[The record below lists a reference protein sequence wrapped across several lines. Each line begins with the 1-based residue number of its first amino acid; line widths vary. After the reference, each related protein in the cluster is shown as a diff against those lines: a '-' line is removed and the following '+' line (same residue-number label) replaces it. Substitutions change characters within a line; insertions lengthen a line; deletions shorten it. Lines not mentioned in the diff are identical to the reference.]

1 MTSIREKGT
10 VLLLKIL
17 FALTAFAANSVLCRI
32 ALKAPHIDASSFS
45 GIRLLSG
52 ALCLLILSLFQKKNK
67 KPEFNW
73 LNALLLCVYVFT
85 FSIAYVSLNTATGAL
100 LLFGAVQIV
109 MAGWGFYRG
118 EPLTL
123 AKGVGIA
130 AAIIGIC
137 LLLLPGA
144 ETPPLNTALLMMV
157 SGIAWAIYSLRGK
170 QVRHALNAT
179 TGNFLLALPLSL
191 MIMLAIGKPVEIDAT
206 GMVLAIVSGAV
217 TSGAAY
223 IVWYSILPHLSSTT
237 ASTLQLCVP
246 CLAAFGGVIFLSET
260 ITLHM
265 FISTAVI
272 ILGILL
278 VIQSDK
284 KTRGK
289 SGD

>member
-1 MTSIREKGT
+1 
-10 VLLLKIL
+10 
-17 FALTAFAANSVLCRI
+17 
-32 ALKAPHIDASSFS
+32 
-45 GIRLLSG
+45 
-52 ALCLLILSLFQKKNK
+52 
-67 KPEFNW
+67 
-73 LNALLLCVYVFT
+73 
-85 FSIAYVSLNTATGAL
+85 
-100 LLFGAVQIV
+100 
-109 MAGWGFYRG
+109 
-118 EPLTL
+118 
-123 AKGVGIA
+123 
-130 AAIIGIC
+130 
-137 LLLLPGA
+137 
-144 ETPPLNTALLMMV
+144 
-157 SGIAWAIYSLRGK
+157 
-170 QVRHALNAT
+170 
-179 TGNFLLALPLSL
+179 

-217 TSGAAY
+217 TSAAAY